1 MRVSSTQFQ
10 ATMNRSLQ
18 LNQEHLTAL
27 TEQMASGQRIQVPS
41 DDPIGYVRLSRLNR
55 EESMVTQYRSNI
67 SSVKNRMFTD
77 ENYLS
82 SMIADMQ
89 EGRDLMVWASDG
101 GNTSED
107 MNSMVNSV
115 LSLRDSLFY
124 TANTKDQEGRY
135 IFSGTK
141 SGTPA
146 LSYYLN
152 DPNPPFAPLGV
163 GSRYQ
168 YTGDPLSQIV
178 IVGNGI
184 TQAVNVNVQDLE
196 ILLNQMDTT
205 ADTLGQPG
213 VDANAPAV
221 RAVMKAGLDGF
232 DDAISLLSVK
242 IAQSGGAQKILT
254 TLDGNHANVSL
265 SNKMALTKIEQL
277 DYGLAATDLN
287 GYTTALQSTYKAYAK
302 IGAMSLF
309 DVI

>member
-1 MRVSSTQFQ
+1 MRVASTQFQ

-18 LNQEHLTAL
+18 LNQEHLTTL

-67 SSVKNRMFTD
+67 SSVMNRMFTD
-77 ENYLS
+77 EFYMS
-82 SMIADMQ
+82 SIVADMQ
-89 EGRDLMVWASDG
+89 EGRDLLVWSSDG
-101 GNTSED
+101 GNTPSD
-107 MNSMVNSV
+107 MNSMVNSI
-115 LSLRDSLFY
+115 LSLRDSIFY

-135 IFSGTK
+135 IFSGTV
-141 SGTPA
+141 SSNPA
-146 LSYYLN
+146 LTF
-152 DPNPPFAPLGV
+152 DPNAAMGA
-163 GSRYQ
+163 RYT
-168 YTGDPLSQIV
+168 YTGDALSQIV

-184 TQAVNVNVQDLE
+184 TQAVNSNVQDLE
-196 ILLNQMDTT
+196 KLLNQMDQS
-205 ADTLGQPG
+205 AFTLGQPG
-213 VDANAPAV
+213 VDPNDPAV
-221 RAVMKAGLDGF
+221 RADLKANLDGF
-232 DDAISLLSVK
+232 DDALSLMSVK
-242 IAQSGGAQKILT
+242 IANSGGAQKILT
-254 TLDGNHANVSL
+254 TLENNHSNVSL

>member
-1 MRVSSTQFQ
+1 MRVASTQFQ

-18 LNQEHLTAL
+18 LNQEHLTTL
-27 TEQMASGQRIQVPS
+27 SEQMASGQRIQVPS

-67 SSVKNRMFTD
+67 SSVLNRMFTD

-89 EGRDLMVWASDG
+89 EGRDLMVWSSDG
-101 GNTSED
+101 GNTSKD
-107 MNSMVNSV
+107 MNSMVNSID
-115 LSLRDSLFY
+115 SLRNSLFY

-135 IFSGTK
+135 IFSGTA
-141 SGTPA
+141 SGNPA
-146 LSYYLN
+146 LSF
-152 DPNPPFAPLGV
+152 DAAAPI
-163 GSRYQ
+163 GSRYT
-168 YTGDPLSQIV
+168 YTGDSLSQIV

-184 TQAVNVNVQDLE
+184 TQAVNVDVKDLE
-196 ILLNQMDTT
+196 ILLNQMDVS

-213 VDANAPAV
+213 VDANDPAV
-221 RAVMKAGLDGF
+221 AAIMKAGLDGF
-232 DDAISLLSVK
+232 DDAISLISVK
-242 IAQSGGAQKILT
+242 IAESGGAQKILT

-309 DVI
+309 DVL

>member
-18 LNQEHLTAL
+18 LNQEHLTTL

-82 SMIADMQ
+82 SMVADMQ

-115 LSLRDSLFY
+115 VSLRDSIFY

-141 SGTPA
+141 SGTAA
-146 LSYYLN
+146 LTFN
-152 DPNPPFAPLGV
+152 AAAPM
-163 GSRYQ
+163 GSRYT
-168 YTGDPLSQIV
+168 YTGDSLSQIV

-196 ILLNQMDTT
+196 ILLNQMDTS

-213 VDANAPAV
+213 VDANDPAV

-265 SNKMALTKIEQL
+265 SNQMALTKIEQL